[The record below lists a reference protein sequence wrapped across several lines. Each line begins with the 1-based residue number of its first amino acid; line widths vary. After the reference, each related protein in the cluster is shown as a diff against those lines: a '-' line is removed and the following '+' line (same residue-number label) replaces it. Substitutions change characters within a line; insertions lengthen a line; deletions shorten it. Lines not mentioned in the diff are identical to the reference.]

1 MPSVSEASLT
11 SFRDDLPEE
20 PPRLTAR
27 GDLKKR
33 LGVIKKEAR
42 GGEILGFWLFGSEGE
57 SAKNREGGKI
67 YSKVVKKI
75 RE

>member
-1 MPSVSEASLT
+1 MDIEHAERKRGIPHFVSG
-11 SFRDDLPEE
+11 R
-20 PPRLTAR
+20 PPRGAPSSN
-27 GDLKKR
+27 GSGR
-33 LGVIKKEAR
+33 LKKEAR